1 MSFETLQL
9 PSLPKHQNQ
18 QPILLDEEYHD
29 DESTTITGN
38 TMSTLGDQDIDYF
51 SPPQSSLRQTIE
63 DPENA
68 RVSRYQNTYF
78 MDGGNRFISLPTL
91 GNTTTKAA
99 SHISRIFEEWL
110 QQKLYNASFDRLPIL
125 EDSVELIAE
134 DVLNTLKLRSSI
146 RGLTGLSNA
155 YVKIRTGHIYTYHQ
169 LEDGQPLI
177 TEDMEDFFQ
186 QFPLFIEVI
195 VYTMTRNSPPD
206 QDYLELLISVENLT
220 VNPNQPYS
228 LSDQISI

>member
-1 MSFETLQL
+1 
-9 PSLPKHQNQ
+9 
-18 QPILLDEEYHD
+18 
-29 DESTTITGN
+29 
-38 TMSTLGDQDIDYF
+38 MSTIGDQHDIDYACP
-51 SPPQSSLRQTIE
+51 SPSAKPSSSSSSAAAAAASPSLVSSLRQTIE
-63 DPENA
+63 DPQNS

-110 QQKLYNASFDRLPIL
+110 QQKLYKATFDRLPIL

-134 DVLNTLKLRSSI
+134 DVLNTLKLRSSL

-155 YVKIRTGHIYTYHQ
+155 CVKIRTGHIYTYHQ

-177 TEDMEDFFQ
+177 TEEMEDFFQ

-195 VYTMTRNSPPD
+195 VYTMTRTNPPD
-206 QDYLELLISVENLT
+206 QDYLELIISVENLT

-228 LSDQISI
+228 LSDQIYI